1 MLKNQ
6 LRTYFSSLLSLFV
19 LAHFTHHLITA
30 VAAPPWKPNT
40 IAKWLRT
47 FDKIGHR

>member
-6 LRTYFSSLLSLFV
+6 LRTFFSSLLSLFV

-40 IAKWLRT
+40 TAKWLRT
-47 FDKIGHR
+47 LN